1 MFKVLVL
8 SCSTG
13 GGHNSAASAITE
25 ELRNK
30 GVQVDF
36 KEYLDLINYKI
47 ANVVNKLYISSTK
60 GNGAVFKRVYKLGE
74 LYEKTK
80 ITSPVYGVNKL
91 HRRKLY
97 NYIVENKYDYVV
109 VTHLF
114 PAEVLTAIKKQHDI
128 HFIAVATDYKSIPFW
143 PETNP
148 DYFII
153 PHKDLIEDFTK
164 KGISHEKLIPFGIPV
179 STNFSKDLDKSK
191 IFAELNLD
199 KNKKYILVMTGS
211 MGFGNVTGIIDVLQN
226 EISET
231 ILVACGNNKKVYEDI
246 SNNYDSNKVIP
257 IGFTPQI
264 YKYMCISELLLTKPG
279 GLTTTEAATINVP
292 IIHTMPIPGCETYN
306 AEFFESRGMSI
317 SCKNTTDIKNAVIS
331 LLDDKNKVENII
343 KAQKQNIDKNACSK
357 ICEFIID
364 EIRKYSK

>member
-199 KNKKYILVMTGS
+199 KNKKIYIS
-211 MGFGNVTGIIDVLQN
+211 
-226 EISET
+226 
-231 ILVACGNNKKVYEDI
+231 
-246 SNNYDSNKVIP
+246 YD
-257 IGFTPQI
+257 
-264 YKYMCISELLLTKPG
+264 
-279 GLTTTEAATINVP
+279 
-292 IIHTMPIPGCETYN
+292 
-306 AEFFESRGMSI
+306 
-317 SCKNTTDIKNAVIS
+317 
-331 LLDDKNKVENII
+331 
-343 KAQKQNIDKNACSK
+343 
-357 ICEFIID
+357 
-364 EIRKYSK
+364 RKYGFWKCYRYNRCFTE

>member
-36 KEYLDLINYKI
+36 KEYLDLVNYKI

-199 KNKKYILVMTGS
+199 ENKKYILVMTGS

-231 ILVACGNNKKVYEDI
+231 ILVACGNNHKVYEDI
-246 SNNYDSNKVIP
+246 SNNYNSNKVIP

-279 GLTTTEAATINVP
+279 GLTTTEAATINIP

-306 AEFFESRGMSI
+306 AEFFESHGMSI
-317 SCKNTTDIKNAVIS
+317 SCKNTADIKNAVIS
-331 LLDDKNKVENII
+331 LLNDKNKMENII

>member
-231 ILVACGNNKKVYEDI
+231 ILVACGNNKKVYEIKPKRCIDLRENPEKI
-246 SNNYDSNKVIP
+246 KSLEKWCFEN
-257 IGFTPQI
+257 GFQMEI
-264 YKYMCISELLLTKPG
+264 ISED
-279 GLTTTEAATINVP
+279 
-292 IIHTMPIPGCETYN
+292 Y
-306 AEFFESRGMSI
+306 FE
-317 SCKNTTDIKNAVIS
+317 KNQLKTS
-331 LLDDKNKVENII
+331 LLQYTDKENRDKFLRIMKQYYSNFNINFDKNYE
-343 KAQKQNIDKNACSK
+343 D
-357 ICEFIID
+357 
-364 EIRKYSK
+364 